1 MKREFCSAGIWMK
14 KKQIIYGALASW
26 LIFIFTLM
34 ILIGNVDIE
43 VFFVLGFIG
52 LLITMNLMEKKFS
65 QPDYMK
71 YFWYLTVIGIGII
84 SVIAIQKTMKYL

>member
-1 MKREFCSAGIWMK
+1 MK

-26 LIFIFTLM
+26 LILIFTFM

-52 LLITMNLMEKKFS
+52 LLIAMNSIEKKFA
-65 QPDYMK
+65 QPEYMK

-84 SVIAIQKTMKYL
+84 SVIAIQKTLKYL

>member
-1 MKREFCSAGIWMK
+1 MK

>member
-1 MKREFCSAGIWMK
+1 MK

-26 LIFIFTLM
+26 LILIVTFM
-34 ILIGNVDIE
+34 ILIENVDIE

-65 QPDYMK
+65 QPEYMK

-84 SVIAIQKTMKYL
+84 SVIAIQKTLKYL